1 MNHDASNLINGYLD
15 DCLTP
20 EQQQSLRDW
29 LKESPDNARQFAS
42 SVMLHDRVRGEML
55 ALTAMAG
62 DSHVES
68 ATTGEASG
76 TIRPAE
82 APASKGSAPFSPRLS
97 DNVRQKWSGIRPYSA
112 VFVAAF
118 TLVFTALLW
127 RGSGDNSASASTM
140 ELKRIIAANA
150 ELIDHT
156 YQINMENE
164 DPEIRQ
170 GGRRPP
176 PPDHRRPPHPRPPH
190 GRPVPPPMNGAILYV
205 RGGRQ
210 FVLVRKGLDGR
221 LFTTGCNGKLSW
233 SIGPEGPVRVSDDPN
248 RFRRGVPGQSH
259 SVPLVSIHEGLEGL
273 LSAYD
278 IEMRDSPLQV
288 GDETCQQ
295 LIADRRSPT
304 HLGARRVEITYS
316 VRTGR
321 IQDMVFVDMPRSQ
334 QLPVIIHLQLIEER
348 DLGADFFDH
357 QAHHEPGRPVRYE
370 E

>member
-1 MNHDASNLINGYLD
+1 MNHDALNLINGYLD
-15 DCLTP
+15 DYLTP
-20 EQQQSLRDW
+20 DQQQSLKDW
-29 LKESPDNARQFAS
+29 LKESPDNARLFAS
-42 SVMLHDRVRGEML
+42 SVMLHDRLRGEMF
-55 ALTAMAG
+55 ALTAISG
-62 DSHVES
+62 DSRFES
-68 ATTGEASG
+68 ASVDDGSVDEAVSV
-76 TIRPAE
+76 A
-82 APASKGSAPFSPRLS
+82 RLS
-97 DNVRQKWSGIRPYSA
+97 VSASNSRGTWRGFRPYSV

-118 TLVFTALLW
+118 ALVFVAVLW
-127 RGSGDNSASASTM
+127 RGTGDNSASASTT

-176 PPDHRRPPHPRPPH
+176 PPPADRGRPPHPRPPH
-190 GRPVPPPMNGAILYV
+190 GRPPVPPPMNGAILYV

-221 LFTTGCNGKLSW
+221 LFTTGCNGKSSW

-248 RFRRGVPGQSH
+248 RFRRGIPGQSH

-278 IEMRDSPLQV
+278 IEMRDSPIQV

-295 LIADRRSPT
+295 LIAVRRSAS
-304 HLGARRVEITYS
+304 HLGPRKVEITYS
-316 VRTGR
+316 ARTGR

-357 QAHHEPGRPVRYE
+357 QAHHEPGRSVRYE

>member
-1 MNHDASNLINGYLD
+1 MNHDALNLINGYLD

-20 EQQQSLRDW
+20 DQQQSLKDW

-42 SVMLHDRVRGEML
+42 SVMLHDRLRGEMF
-55 ALTAMAG
+55 ALTAMSG
-62 DSHVES
+62 DSRFES
-68 ATTGEASG
+68 VTVDDGSVDEAVSVA
-76 TIRPAE
+76 RPE
-82 APASKGSAPFSPRLS
+82 VSASDTR
-97 DNVRQKWSGIRPYSA
+97 RTWSGFRPYSV

-118 TLVFTALLW
+118 SLVFVAVLW
-127 RGSGDNSASASTM
+127 RGTGDNSASASTT

-150 ELIDHT
+150 EPIDHT

-170 GGRRPP
+170 GVRRPP
-176 PPDHRRPPHPRPPH
+176 PPPADRGRPLHHRPPH
-190 GRPVPPPMNGAILYV
+190 GRPPVPPPMNGAILYV

-221 LFTTGCNGKLSW
+221 LFTTGCNGKSSW

-278 IEMRDSPLQV
+278 IEMRESPIQV

-295 LIADRRSPT
+295 LIAVRRNAS
-304 HLGARRVEITYS
+304 HLGPRKVEITYS

-357 QAHHEPGRPVRYE
+357 QAHHESGRSVRYE